1 MYLIDIA
8 AVLHGWATQFRRVA
22 AASTLHIAA
31 PLDFLQSFDPERF
44 SREAG
49 TAVIVCPL
57 GYIDTYAFACFLSLC
72 HGLPERVL
80 LVRPRVE
87 GVPHVAAAE
96 AVEFA
101 PLAPG
106 LLVVDV
112 RFGFSDDTDVPR
124 ALGRI
129 DGLALDPATSRY
141 YVIDDRVLPKGA
153 LRGWPRWRRWLFA
166 ALSAACEPPAESFRL
181 PAERTT
187 MIATGTAGIEAGTAG
202 ASWARLR

>member
-1 MYLIDIA
+1 MYVIDIA

-22 AASTLHIAA
+22 AASTLRIAA
-31 PLDFLQSFDPERF
+31 SLDFLQPFDLERI
-44 SREAG
+44 SRKAG

-57 GYIDTYAFACFLSLC
+57 GYIDNYAFACFLSLSQ
-72 HGLPERVL
+72 GLPERVL

-96 AVEFA
+96 AAVIT
-101 PLAPG
+101 PLAAG
-106 LLVVDV
+106 LLVVDL

-124 ALGRI
+124 ALGRV
-129 DGLALDPATSRY
+129 DGLALDPATERY
-141 YVIDDRVLPKGA
+141 YVIDDRALPKGA

-166 ALSAACEPPAESFRL
+166 ALSAACEPAAESFRL

-187 MIATGTAGIEAGTAG
+187 EIATGTAGIGPGTAG
-202 ASWARLR
+202 AGWTQLR